1 MKILNQ
7 KKCTSKMVLG
17 IVPLLSSVSVL
28 CIASSAHAQG
38 FKKADEVLIKFAKT
52 TEGRGGGPWVYETAD
67 NYNRG
72 VITKI
77 EVCHGRFIDSI
88 TPYYDN
94 FEGTKLGGQGGACE
108 FFNIPENQYIE
119 QVIVWHGDWINA
131 ISFVTNGASR
141 SADDP
146 KIFGN
151 KDGGVRKSIQDPNR
165 GALRKIDGKF
175 GSFLN
180 QVKLSFGLPYRVANL
195 VVRLDENK
203 KDLDFAKPDTI
214 DSVAGDRCDNWLNS
228 SPRFK
233 KTFTKTVSDSHT
245 FSFNSNT
252 KIGLSASFKVGL
264 PIIADGKVTA
274 SVEQSFNFGTSD
286 TSTTTNT
293 VTQGYDFTVPD
304 GKRVDAAFTAKSAE
318 VNVPFS
324 YDVIHFRNGDPD
336 DIVQQKTYQGTYNG
350 VLFTSSNTVLYDV
363 DCKTGKRVIRTADSS
378 SIDRPPNDDIAE
390 TKPKPK
396 PPRADD
402 PSEDT
407 VTETQAIQPLPPE
420 SDSLTENLT
429 YVSIS
434 NGGAFQLVEEDVWQ
448 ELSQTGD
455 ARFTFDVYDRD
466 EDCIYLL
473 DRDRGVIIIID
484 VRRNKIGY
492 APDESTDPF
501 DIYDITGIE

>member
-1 MKILNQ
+1 MKLPIR
-7 KKCTSKMVLG
+7 KKRASKIALG
-17 IVPLLSSVSVL
+17 IIPLLSGVSVF
-28 CIASSAHAQG
+28 CIAGGAHAQG
-38 FKKADEVLIKFAKT
+38 FQKADEILIKFSKT
-52 TEGRGGGPWVYETAD
+52 TEGRGGGPWVYETPD
-67 NYNRG
+67 NFNRG

-94 FEGTKLGGQGGACE
+94 FEGTKLGGPGGKCE
-108 FFNIPENQYIE
+108 FFNVPKNQYID
-119 QVIVWHGDWINA
+119 QVVVWRGDWINA
-131 ISFVTNGASR
+131 ISFVTSGASR
-141 SADDP
+141 DAKDP
-146 KIFGN
+146 IIYGN
-151 KDGGVRKSIQDPNR
+151 KDGGVRTSVQDPNR

-175 GSFLN
+175 GAYLN

-195 VVRLDENK
+195 RVRIDENQQ
-203 KDLDFAKPDTI
+203 DLDFAKPETI
-214 DSVAGDRCDNWLNS
+214 DSMSGDRCDNWLAS
-228 SPRFK
+228 APRFNK
-233 KTFTKTVSDSHT
+233 NFTKTVSDSHT

-264 PIIADGKVTA
+264 PVIADGKVTA

-286 TSTTTNT
+286 TTTTTNT

-336 DIVQQKTYQGTYNG
+336 DIAQTRTYQGTYNG
-350 VLFTSSNTVLYDV
+350 VLFTSSKTTLYDV
-363 DCKTGKRVIRTADSS
+363 DCKTGKRTIRTANSLSDDKNTSNTES
-378 SIDRPPNDDIAE
+378 PKPSDRPSDPPSDLGVAD
-390 TKPKPK
+390 K
-396 PPRADD
+396 PPVYS
-402 PSEDT
+402 PEPDT
-407 VTETQAIQPLPPE
+407 K
-420 SDSLTENLT
+420 DSLTENLT

-434 NGGAFQLVEEDVWQ
+434 NGGAFQMVEEDVWQ
-448 ELSQTGD
+448 ELSETGD

-492 APDESTDPF
+492 APNESTDPF